1 MESLE
6 TVLAGDTQF
15 SENGVIHQE
24 EPGGFKEAVLATV
37 SGKFRYTFHN
47 LTDAV
52 AWILLV
58 PQGRASEALTA
69 LINSIATF
77 APTSVANSEAI
88 RSLTAS
94 DEKLAVSWQHVE
106 PKGTVEL
113 HVGAR
118 QNVWTLLSR
127 CEGAACANRYR
138 IHLQKPV
145 FAPVDIYIR
154 DEDVKEELRNL
165 CLDSK
170 CTVCAS
176 TTTKQRDKRSSARTP
191 YAASKS
197 APCLATE
204 QSQSPRTYSLRKRMR
219 TL

>member
-6 TVLAGDTQF
+6 TVVLSDTQF

-24 EPGGFKEAVLATV
+24 EPGGFKESVLAAV

-52 AWILLV
+52 VWILLV

-77 APTSVANSEAI
+77 APNADKAI
-88 RSLTAS
+88 RSLTSS
-94 DEKLAVSWQHVE
+94 DRQLAVSWQHVE

-113 HVGAR
+113 HAGAR

-127 CEGAACANRYR
+127 CDGAACANRYR

-145 FAPVDIYIR
+145 FAPVDIYVR

-176 TTTKQRDKRSSARTP
+176 TTTTQRRDTKRSSTRTS
-191 YAASKS
+191 YSASKS
-197 APCLATE
+197 APCVSTAH
-204 QSQSPRTYSLRKRMR
+204 SPDPHKYNLRKRMR